1 MKAALI
7 DTDILSLFFRNH
19 ENVITNFRKY
29 LEIYDSINI
38 SILTFYEILSGLKHR
53 DAYRQLETFYEFA
66 KSNSILPLTETSAS
80 ISSDIYAALRKSGN
94 PLDDIDILIA
104 GIALAND
111 FILVTHNIDH
121 FNRIKNLELV
131 DWSKS

>member
-1 MKAALI
+1 MGMREKWKP
-7 DTDILSLFFRNH
+7 LS
-19 ENVITNFRKY
+19 
-29 LEIYDSINI
+29 
-38 SILTFYEILSGLKHR
+38 FYEILSGLKHR

-66 KSNSILPLTETSAS
+66 ESNSILPLTETSVS

-94 PLDDIDILIA
+94 PLDDTDILIA

-121 FNRIKNLELV
+121 LCIPYQAVNRMDCDQETNAFSYPIREGLQQ
-131 DWSKS
+131 